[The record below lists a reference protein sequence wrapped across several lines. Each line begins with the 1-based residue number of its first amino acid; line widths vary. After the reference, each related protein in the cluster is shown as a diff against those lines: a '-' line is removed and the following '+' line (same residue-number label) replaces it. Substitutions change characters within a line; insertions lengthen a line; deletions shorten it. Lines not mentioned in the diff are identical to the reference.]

1 MTMTQLVYFV
11 AVAEEQNI
19 TRIAEQFHVSQP
31 AVSSA
36 IRDLEKEF
44 RVSLFERHHN
54 DLFLTSTGY
63 LLNLL
68 ANNNSCLQNRCIL
81 LEQEDKLEDDFQKMS
96 DVLLRSSSATFMYRD
111 FQSRNVMRVILQS
124 LRVLLRDRFD
134 IGSVNP
140 L

>member
-11 AVAEEQNI
+11 AVAEELNI

-54 DLFLTSTGY
+54 DLFLTSTGNIAY
-63 LLNLL
+63 QQAKRLVEHYEEFRT
-68 ANNNSCLQNRCIL
+68 SIEKLQM
-81 LEQEDKLEDDFQKMS
+81 DKS
-96 DVLLRSSSATFMYRD
+96 P
-111 FQSRNVMRVILQS
+111 LQS
-124 LRVLLRDRFD
+124 LRMLQPFICRNCFPICRSSFRV
-134 IGSVNP
+134 
-140 L
+140 